1 MQEITQY
8 TYEKTYVTD
17 SILGQGTIVDQYVE

>member
-8 TYEKTYVTD
+8 KYEKTYATD
-17 SILGQGTIVDQYVE
+17 SKLGQGTIVDQYVE

>member
-8 TYEKTYVTD
+8 TYEKTYVTV
-17 SILGQGTIVDQYVE
+17 SILEQGTLVDQYVE